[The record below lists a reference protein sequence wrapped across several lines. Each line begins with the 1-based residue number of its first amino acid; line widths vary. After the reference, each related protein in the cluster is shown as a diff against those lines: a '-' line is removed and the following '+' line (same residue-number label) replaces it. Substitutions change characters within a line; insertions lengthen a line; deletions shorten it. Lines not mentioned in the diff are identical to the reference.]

1 MTQNKIKLDK
11 GDKIDLTKASP
22 SLKRIR
28 VGLGWKEQTAG
39 NDDFDLD
46 VSAFGLHFN
55 ESGEPKMPTD
65 DWIIFYNNLV
75 SPLKAIVHMGD
86 DRIGGDDDSD
96 QDNETV
102 IVDLTKLPANIDEI
116 SFVVTIHEAI
126 ARRQS
131 FGQIEKSYIAIYNDE
146 TGIELSRYDLDEHFS
161 LETAVQFG
169 SLYQKNGNWNFKAI
183 GAGYRIGLRDFIKG
197 YGGNV

>member
-1 MTQNKIKLDK
+1 
-11 GDKIDLTKASP
+11 
-22 SLKRIR
+22 
-28 VGLGWKEQTAG
+28 
-39 NDDFDLD
+39 
-46 VSAFGLHFN
+46 
-55 ESGEPKMPTD
+55 
-65 DWIIFYNNLV
+65 
-75 SPLKAIVHMGD
+75 MGD